1 MFSLFFFN
9 AFGQKYC
16 GSSFSANSIKRSV
29 SCKYCDDKVELI
41 IPIKIK
47 FNRSSI
53 YNILNFTEYA
63 SDEGK
68 CQFNSIIL
76 LLQSKYY
83 AGWLLAN
90 DFTNEKCYGLENPK
104 NNHYAYQ
111 NEDIDVGL
119 IDY

>member
-1 MFSLFFFN
+1 MINYGYSKCFYYFFN
-9 AFGQKYC
+9 AYGQKYC

-47 FNRSSI
+47 FNSSSI
-53 YNILNFTEYA
+53 FNILNFTENA
-63 SDEGK
+63 SDEEK

-76 LLQSKYY
+76 LLLSKYY

-104 NNHYAYQ
+104 T
-111 NEDIDVGL
+111 ITML
-119 IDY
+119 TRTKI